1 MSNKKSKAVR
11 QEQRRSGS
19 PPDPSREPE
28 GLGSR
33 LKAIAVRALL
43 FAVFLTISGY
53 GMSMLW
59 NRTHPPKPLHQFDE
73 KERATFVDILKAK
86 VMPTR
91 SVWLACP
98 VAKTETCQLVKQFV
112 PMFQDAGWL
121 VESGQVIQWK
131 PAHPIAGVYLILYAA
146 AQSDDAPSSDTAGII
161 SSFTA
166 LGIPVQTASAPD
178 VPKNSIGIYFDPE
191 L

>member
-11 QEQRRSGS
+11 KEQRRRG
-19 PPDPSREPE
+19 PQAGEPGKRE

-33 LKAIAVRALL
+33 LKAIALRALL
-43 FAVFLTISGY
+43 FGVFLTVSGY
-53 GMSMLW
+53 GMSIFW
-59 NRTHPPKPLHQFDE
+59 NRTHPPKPLHQFNE

-86 VMPTR
+86 VKPTR

-98 VAKTETCQLVKQFV
+98 VGKPETCQLVKQFV

-146 AQSDDAPSSDTAGII
+146 SESDDTPSADTEGII
-161 SSFTA
+161 SSFTT
-166 LGIPVQTASAPD
+166 LGIPVQSASAPD
-178 VPKNSIGIYFDPE
+178 VPKNSIGIYFDPD